1 MAENSLNE
9 ILDTARELA
18 ARDEWALAAQL
29 LRPIAEAAPDAL
41 ELWLQIAQWET
52 RDARPQDAHDTL
64 RHALECNEEIHD
76 DARILPLWKALA
88 ENLYEA
94 QQWNETR
101 KVCEFILALEPHS
114 ARGLHNVRDMLATSL
129 AHEGEFEK
137 AVDEVRRVLQLS
149 PRDPLHRMRL
159 ASLLQAQGKN
169 GEAVREF
176 ERVLAM
182 APDSMF
188 ANDAETAIEVLDRMQ
203 IQQIL
208 LRAGEQRIFGLYLER
223 DMDST
228 LDENAFYLSESGRET
243 LRQMVWDGGLDE
255 APAPPRMH

>member
-1 MAENSLNE
+1 MAESLNE
-9 ILDTARELA
+9 ILDVARELA
-18 ARDEWALAAQL
+18 ERDEWALAAQM
-29 LRPIAEAAPDAL
+29 LRPIAESAPDAL

-52 RDARPQDAHDTL
+52 RDARPKDAQNTL
-64 RHALECNEEIHD
+64 RHALECNDQIQDE
-76 DARILPLWKALA
+76 ARALPLWKALA
-88 ENLYEA
+88 ENSYES
-94 QQWNETR
+94 QQWAQTR
-101 KVCEFILALEPHS
+101 EVCEHILEIVSDS

-129 AHEGEFEK
+129 AHEGEFE
-137 AVDEVRRVLQLS
+137 AAIDEVRRVLMLS

-159 ASLLQAQGKN
+159 ASLLQAQGQS

-176 ERVLAM
+176 ERVLIM

-188 ANDAETAIEVLDRMQ
+188 ASDAETAIEALDRAQ

-243 LRQMVWDGGLDE
+243 LRQMVWDGSSDDT
-255 APAPPRMH
+255 PTPPRMH